1 MSCEYSVVVEMDSYS
16 VEISSDA
23 VTFEVEPCDSSVGL
37 ERLNFRDGANLV
49 YWLLFVPE
57 EL

>member
-1 MSCEYSVVVEMDSYS
+1 MSCEYSVAVEMDSYS

-23 VTFEVEPCDSSVGL
+23 VTFEVEPCDRSVVL
-37 ERLNFRDGANLV
+37 ERLNFHDGANLV